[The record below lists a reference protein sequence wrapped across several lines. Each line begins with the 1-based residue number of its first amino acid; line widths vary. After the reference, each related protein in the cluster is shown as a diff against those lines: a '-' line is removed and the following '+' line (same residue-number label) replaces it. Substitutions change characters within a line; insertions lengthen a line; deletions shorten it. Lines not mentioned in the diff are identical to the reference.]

1 MSNSAY
7 IYIPKACATA
17 LNDNSHGYVFRASE
31 DSPLAKAVTIQD
43 DDEFIAI
50 TDFLKSQEVSF
61 TYLNFKG
68 NNADI
73 IMSRG
78 KEGYDHTNNMYVSTQ
93 VLKEDEEIPVA
104 KLLLMMHGVPDAD
117 LRTVI
122 NNHIINTQI
131 KQAIIDAPFT
141 EEQIAHARTLSIR
154 KLLIEDD

>member
-17 LNDNSHGYVFRASE
+17 LNDNSHGYVFRASD
-31 DSPLAKAVTIQD
+31 DSPLAKAVTST
-43 DDEFIAI
+43 DDEFIEV
-50 TDFLKSQEVSF
+50 TNFLKSQDVSF
-61 TYLNFKG
+61 TYLIFKG
-68 NNADI
+68 SNADI

-122 NNHIINTQI
+122 NNHIINIQT
-131 KQAIIDAPFT
+131 KQAIIDTPFT

>member
-17 LNDNSHGYVFRASE
+17 LNDNSHGYVFRASD
-31 DSPLAKAVTIQD
+31 DSPLAKAVTIND

-50 TDFLKSQEVSF
+50 TDFLKSQDVSF
-61 TYLNFKG
+61 TYLIFKG
-68 NNADI
+68 SNADI

-122 NNHIINTQI
+122 NNHIINIQT
-131 KQAIIDAPFT
+131 KQAIIDTPFT

-154 KLLIEDD
+154 KLLIEDE